1 MSNLTLV
8 AGAVAP
14 YNNRPTTTNFIAT
27 AGTPYR
33 IAVDA
38 QSGNQGDIFLKVIQS
53 EVEQLTVIQPGI
65 GIDNLSG
72 AADSMTYYCL
82 SIPPGI
88 HLTGHIR
95 IFGGTGDCD
104 LYVRHGSRPTL
115 TEWDYCPYLEG
126 NNESVTVTNP
136 AAGDWFIML
145 HGYQAYS
152 GVTLIAE

>member
-1 MSNLTLV
+1 MQNVKKILFYLNLFKEFVLENV
-8 AGAVAP
+8 HGKKSENP
-14 YNNRPTTTNFIAT
+14 GY
-27 AGTPYR
+27 
-33 IAVDA
+33 
-38 QSGNQGDIFLKVIQS
+38 GNQANIFMKLIQP
-53 EVEQLTVIQPGI
+53 EAEQLTVIQPGI

-88 HLTGHIR
+88 HGTRHIR

-115 TEWDYCPYLEG
+115 TEWNYCPYMEG
-126 NNESVTVTNP
+126 NNEPVTLTDP
-136 AAGDWFIML
+136 APGDWFIML